1 MFRFANPEYLYLLFV
16 IPLLIAIYLY
26 SVRAR
31 KKTIKKYGNPVLLSQ
46 LMPEVSTKRQHLK
59 FWTLLT
65 AISVLVFVIAGPQFG
80 SKLETVKRQGVEIMI
95 CLDVSNSM
103 LSEDVTPN
111 RLERSKQ
118 MLSRM
123 IDSFTDD
130 KVGLIV
136 FAGDAYTQLPITS
149 DYISAK
155 MFLSSINPSMV
166 STQGTAIGAA
176 INLALR
182 SFTPNEFS
190 GKTILIITDG
200 ENHEDD
206 AIKAALTAAERNIK
220 VNVVGIGTPQGAP
233 IPISGGGIN
242 NFLKDNAGNVVI
254 TQLNEQMCQDIT
266 AAGKGIYVRAD
277 NTNTAIRTLQNE
289 IDKMDKAELDSKVYS
304 EFDEH
309 FHTLAWIVF
318 VLLMIELII
327 MERKSRIFSKVKLFS

>member
-1 MFRFANPEYLYLLFV
+1 MFRFANPEYFYLLFTLPVLTV
-16 IPLLIAIYLY
+16 IYIYA
-26 SVRAR
+26 VVTR
-31 KKTIKKYGNPVLLSQ
+31 KKAIKKYGDPVLIAH

-59 FWTLLT
+59 FWALLI
-65 AISVLVFVIAGPQFG
+65 AISVLVIVIAGPQFG

-111 RLERSKQ
+111 RLERAKQ
-118 MLSRM
+118 MLSRLT
-123 IDSFTDD
+123 DSFTDD

-136 FAGDAYTQLPITS
+136 FAGEAFTQLPITS

-182 SFTPNEFS
+182 SFTPSEISN
-190 GKTILIITDG
+190 KTILIITDG

-206 AIKAALTAAERNIK
+206 AVKAALSAAERNIK

-233 IPISGGGIN
+233 IPVGGFN
-242 NFLKDNAGNVVI
+242 NFLKDADGNVVV
-254 TQLNEQMCQDIT
+254 TRLNEQMCQDIT

-277 NTNTAIRTLQNE
+277 NTNTALRSLQNE
-289 IDKMDKAELDSKVYS
+289 IDEMDKAELDSKIYS

-309 FHTLAWIVF
+309 FHIFAWIVL
-318 VLLMIELII
+318 VLLLIELII
-327 MERKSRIFSKVKLFS
+327 LERKNRIFSKVKLFS